1 MKAPEWFFISTRV
14 KIRQRLVISLNSL
27 WRSRKCLRC
36 ERSFGFRFSDFG
48 FVRHRSSTCW
58 HGPTTPNQPGGRWL
72 SRPRNMANKKS
83 YLPARGITTLISASQ
98 FLVAEHSEFYRF
110 RRRRFPSAPD
120 LPRQTAGGR
129 SSRPPRP
136 ESSIAP
142 GRVHA
147 LAHLFPHLS
156 TINFPLW
163 VSYHRWQK
171 FSCRKNFTSSSL
183 ESSSI
188 DSELWLDIDWRDPRL
203 APL

>member
-27 WRSRKCLRC
+27 WRSHKCLRC
-36 ERSFGFRFSDFG
+36 ERSFGFRFSDFE
-48 FVRHRSSTCW
+48 FVRHRSSTYW
-58 HGPTTPNQPGGRWL
+58 HGPTTPIQPRGRRL

-83 YLPARGITTLISASQ
+83 YLPARGITTSISASQ
-98 FLVAEHSEFYRF
+98 FLVAEHSGFYRF
-110 RRRRFPSAPD
+110 HRKIFPSAPD
-120 LPRQTAGGR
+120 LPRQTAEGR

-136 ESSIAP
+136 ESLIAP

-163 VSYHRWQK
+163 VITAGKSFHVA
-171 FSCRKNFTSSSL
+171 KNFTSSSL